1 MAKNILKSGLN
12 TAQDKIQEGWET
24 AKDKFEDIEDST
36 TKYIRKNPVKSVLIA
51 LGVGAVIGAGVS
63 MYIESAVKARQRKRS
78 FWEKHNP
85 FD

>member
-1 MAKNILKSGLN
+1 MAKNILKRSFN

-36 TKYIRKNPVKSVLIA
+36 THYIKKNPVKSVLIA
-51 LGVGAVIGAGVS
+51 LGIGATIGAGIS
-63 MYIESAVKARQRKRS
+63 MLATRERKRS
-78 FWEKHNP
+78 FWEKYNP